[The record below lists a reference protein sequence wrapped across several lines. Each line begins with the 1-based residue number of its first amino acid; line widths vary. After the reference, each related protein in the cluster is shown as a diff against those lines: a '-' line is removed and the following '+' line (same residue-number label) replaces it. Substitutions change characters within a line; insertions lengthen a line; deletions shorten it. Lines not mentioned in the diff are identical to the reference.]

1 MVETLAIKHTDYL
14 KRVSDFLKSD
24 FIIEDNEIQI
34 ETILISSY
42 ASLGYNSNL
51 EADYQN
57 SIHRKIILN
66 FPKIQDLLWDEIERR
81 FQELQKNDN
90 DAIIERMT
98 RNVPFDI
105 ALNFNTKIYSNPVQD
120 FLIEKLGFRMYE
132 SADFYQKL
140 QIGYTRGGIEGAK
153 LAYNDVLKKELDML
167 ILKFVSTLNSF
178 QKVQGVILQ
187 DQLMI
192 I

>member
-57 SIHRKIILN
+57 SIHRKIATISKRIHDVMKESRGKAN
-66 FPKIQDLLWDEIERR
+66 IESL
-81 FQELQKNDN
+81 ESSLDK
-90 DAIIERMT
+90 ET
-98 RNVPFDI
+98 H
-105 ALNFNTKIYSNPVQD
+105 
-120 FLIEKLGFRMYE
+120 KLF
-132 SADFYQKL
+132 S
-140 QIGYTRGGIEGAK
+140 
-153 LAYNDVLKKELDML
+153 
-167 ILKFVSTLNSF
+167 
-178 QKVQGVILQ
+178 
-187 DQLMI
+187 
-192 I
+192 